1 MHAEPDHEL
10 LHDESPFF
18 ELVRKALRPGGVMCI
33 QAESIWFHSF
43 DVEELVAKC
52 RRIFRGSVDY
62 AWTIV
67 PAYPRYVC
75 VGRENIRV
83 SETSLIYNNIN
94 YIRRMS

>member
-33 QAESIWFHSF
+33 QAESIWFRSF
-43 DVEELVAKC
+43 NVEELVAKC

-62 AWTIV
+62 AWTTV
-67 PAYPRYVC
+67 PAYPRYV
-75 VGRENIRV
+75 RV
-83 SETSLIYNNIN
+83 CGLRKY
-94 YIRRMS
+94 